1 MFEDDQNRLFM
12 LFLHPV
18 LKELRRITK
27 TFQSNSGNNMNVYAE
42 LETFFLQILKA
53 AIRKNKSSEELYC
66 LNQRILK
73 GEAS

>member
-18 LKELRRITK
+18 LKELIRITK
-27 TFQSNSGNNMNVYAE
+27 TFQSNSGNNMKVYAE

-53 AIRKNKSSEELYC
+53 AIRKNKSSEELCC
-66 LNQRILK
+66 LNQRLLK